1 MPIVVSG
8 IRIGLDQTEEQ
19 AIRKAIKKL
28 KISHNLVKEAYVNK
42 VSLDA
47 RRQNQITL

>member
-28 KISHNLVKEAYVNK
+28 KHRSRSKYLKDFLGK
-42 VSLDA
+42 
-47 RRQNQITL
+47 